1 MKTKKMVYWT
11 GAVAAV
17 VILLIIVIAMLDR
30 GGNYVSRALAGK
42 AMVLGMTDRESCE
55 AWGKEHEPVIPA
67 GAKSQWYAKYL
78 DYLAGNGYME
88 LPGEDAAEGGDREGD
103 GSGAEERAVKE
114 LEDFAAGALTY
125 GEAAFAAE
133 RLEPGLSKALGV
145 SKKKYGEPMPKDE
158 WWLFYETFLEK
169 ADPEGKVQKKNVI
182 LYGTPANVEGAG
194 SWAAYTSEGELQF
207 EGLSLDAYIDHEI
220 SVYIRG
226 TDIIRMDRDVSDEI
240 VYKNAWLEPDQETDQ
255 MDVYIGDIVRSF
267 PLEDAVKEETG
278 GVLADVSLDGGK
290 IKKLSLKK
298 DTIEGKVLAVRDNA
312 IEIEGYGNVALA
324 DDFKVYKTYGMVQ
337 EARKKDI
344 LVGYDIQKFVVEDK
358 RICAALLVKSFDARN
373 IRVLLMDTGFQSIFH
388 DTVTLKCSVPMKVTL
403 GDYQF
408 TVEAGKKFTVFDGD
422 ERLRRADRRFIIEP
436 EDPTESID
444 VTTIERGQG
453 TPSYQGSL
461 EISQEKE
468 GLLLLNDLD
477 VEDYL
482 TKVVPSEMP
491 ASYEMEALK
500 AQAVC
505 ARTYAYRQIKA
516 NAYSKYGAHVDDSTS
531 YQVYNNTAS
540 SERTDTAVKETYGQ
554 MVFYNDSPAETYYFS
569 TSCGHTTDGTI
580 WGAAQSAVPYLKGVS
595 LTDGRTVRKELT
607 DSEAFEE
614 FIRDK
619 SVRTY
624 DSSFPMY
631 RWETK
636 LTNKA
641 LQETITDI
649 GEIQAL
655 FITERG
661 TGGIAKKLKIYGSG
675 GEKTISGESQ
685 IRSTLGSSDLVYKK
699 NDGKTLTG
707 WSSLPSAYIAIDE
720 TARDEESGLRTFTI
734 WGGGYGH
741 GVGMSQNGA
750 QQMAREGKDY
760 KDILT
765 FFYDGVE
772 VRELSGQ

>member
-1 MKTKKMVYWT
+1 MSSKKMVYWT
-11 GAVAAV
+11 GAVAAAV
-17 VILLIIVIAMLDR
+17 LLLIILIVTLDHN
-30 GGNYVSRALAGK
+30 GNYVSRALAGK
-42 AMVLGMTDRESCE
+42 ALALGMTDRETCE
-55 AWGKEHEPVIPA
+55 AWKDENESNFPSSLKG
-67 GAKSQWYAKYL
+67 QWYVKYL
-78 DYLAGNGYME
+78 DYLIGNGYME
-88 LPGEDAAEGGDREGD
+88 LPGDEDG
-103 GSGAEERAVKE
+103 EERQADM
-114 LEDFAAGALTY
+114 EDFAAGAITY
-125 GEAAFAAE
+125 GEVAYAAE
-133 RLEPGLSKALGV
+133 QVESGLSRALGV
-145 SKKKYGEPMPKDE
+145 SRKKYSDPIPKEE
-158 WWLFYETFLEK
+158 WWLFYETFLK
-169 ADPEGKVQKKNVI
+169 QADPEGTVQTKTI
-182 LYGTPANVEGAG
+182 ALYGTPANVEGAE
-194 SWAAYTSEGELQF
+194 SWTAYTSEGELQF

-220 SVYIRG
+220 EVCIRG
-226 TDIIRMDRDVSDEI
+226 TDIIRMERDVSDEV
-240 VYKNAWLEPDQETDQ
+240 VYKNAWLIPDGEKNR
-255 MDVYIGDIVRSF
+255 MEVYIGGTVREF
-267 PLEDAVKEETG
+267 PLEDAVEEEAG
-278 GVLADVSLDGGK
+278 GVLADVSLKDGK
-290 IKKLSLKK
+290 IRKLSLKK

-312 IEIEGYGNVALA
+312 IEIEGYGNVAIT
-324 DDFKVYKTYGMVQ
+324 DDFKVYKTYGTVK

-388 DTVTLKCSVPMKVTL
+388 DTVTLKCSVPMKVVL
-403 GDYQF
+403 GDYEF
-408 TVEAGKKFTVFDGD
+408 TVEAGEKFTVFDGD
-422 ERLRRADRRFIIEP
+422 ERLRRSDRRFIIEP
-436 EDPTESID
+436 EDPTKSID

-453 TPSYQGSL
+453 TPSYQGTL

-482 TKVVPSEMP
+482 TRVVPSEMP

-516 NAYSKYGAHVDDSTS
+516 NAYSQYGAHVDDSTN

-540 SERTDTAVKETYGQ
+540 SERTDTAVMETYGQ
-554 MVFYNDSPAETYYFS
+554 MVFYGDNPAETYYFS

-580 WGAAQSAVPYLKGVS
+580 WGADQSAVPYLKGVS
-595 LTDGRTVRKELT
+595 LTDGRTVMKELR
-607 DSEAFEE
+607 DNESFEK

-619 SVRTY
+619 DEKTY
-624 DSSFPMY
+624 DSTFPMY

-636 LTNKA
+636 ITNRSLEEK
-641 LQETITDI
+641 ITGI

-655 FITERG
+655 AVTERG
-661 TGGIAKKLKIYGSG
+661 TGGIAKKLKVYGSE
-675 GEKTISGESQ
+675 GETVISGESQ
-685 IRSTLGSSDLVYKK
+685 IRSTLGSTELVYKK

-707 WSSLPSAYIAIDE
+707 WSNLPSAYIAIDE

-750 QQMAREGKDY
+750 QQMAREGMDY
-760 KDILT
+760 EDILT

-772 VRELSGQ
+772 IRELS

>member
-1 MKTKKMVYWT
+1 MSSKKMVYWT
-11 GAVAAV
+11 GAVAAAV
-17 VILLIIVIAMLDR
+17 LLLIILIVTLDHN
-30 GGNYVSRALAGK
+30 GNYVSRALAGK
-42 AMVLGMTDRESCE
+42 ALALGMTDRETCE
-55 AWGKEHEPVIPA
+55 AWEDENESNFPSSLKG
-67 GAKSQWYAKYL
+67 QWYVKYL
-78 DYLAGNGYME
+78 DYLIGNGYME
-88 LPGEDAAEGGDREGD
+88 LPGDEDG
-103 GSGAEERAVKE
+103 EERQANM
-114 LEDFAAGALTY
+114 EDFAAGAITY
-125 GEAAFAAE
+125 GEVAYAAE
-133 RLEPGLSKALGV
+133 QVESGLSRALGV
-145 SKKKYGEPMPKDE
+145 SRKKYSAPIPKEE
-158 WWLFYETFLEK
+158 WWLFYETFLK
-169 ADPEGKVQKKNVI
+169 QADPEGTVQTKTI
-182 LYGTPANVEGAG
+182 ALYGTPANVEGAE
-194 SWAAYTSEGELQF
+194 SWTAYTSEGELQF

-220 SVYIRG
+220 EVCIRG
-226 TDIIRMDRDVSDEI
+226 TDIIRMERDVSDEV
-240 VYKNAWLEPDQETDQ
+240 VYKNAWLIPDGEKNR
-255 MDVYIGDIVRSF
+255 MEVYIGGTVREF
-267 PLEDAVKEETG
+267 PLEDAVEEEAG
-278 GVLADVSLDGGK
+278 GVLADVSLKDGK
-290 IKKLSLKK
+290 IRKLSLKK

-312 IEIEGYGNVALA
+312 IEIEGYGNVAIT
-324 DDFKVYKTYGMVQ
+324 DDFKVYKTYGTVK

-388 DTVTLKCSVPMKVTL
+388 DTVTLKCSVPMKVVL
-403 GDYQF
+403 GDYEF
-408 TVEAGKKFTVFDGD
+408 TVEAGEKFTVFDGD
-422 ERLRRADRRFIIEP
+422 ERLRRSDRRFIIEP
-436 EDPTESID
+436 EDPTKSID

-453 TPSYQGSL
+453 TPSYQGTL

-482 TKVVPSEMP
+482 TRVVPSEMP

-516 NAYSKYGAHVDDSTS
+516 NAYSQYGAHVDDSTN

-540 SERTDTAVKETYGQ
+540 SERTDTAVMETYGQ
-554 MVFYNDSPAETYYFS
+554 MVFYGDNPAETYYFS

-580 WGAAQSAVPYLKGVS
+580 WGADQSAVPYLKGVS
-595 LTDGRTVRKELT
+595 LTDGRTVMKELR
-607 DSEAFEE
+607 DNESFEK

-619 SVRTY
+619 DAETY
-624 DSSFPMY
+624 DSTFPMY

-636 LTNKA
+636 ITNRSLEEK
-641 LQETITDI
+641 ITGI

-655 FITERG
+655 AVTERG
-661 TGGIAKKLKIYGSG
+661 TGGIAKKLKVYGSE
-675 GEKTISGESQ
+675 GETVISGENQ
-685 IRSTLGSSDLVYKK
+685 IRSTLGSTELVYKK

-707 WSSLPSAYIAIDE
+707 WSNLPSAYIAIDE

-750 QQMAREGKDY
+750 QQMAREGMDY
-760 KDILT
+760 EDILT

-772 VRELSGQ
+772 IRELS

>member
-1 MKTKKMVYWT
+1 MSSKKMVYWT
-11 GAVAAV
+11 GAVAAAV
-17 VILLIIVIAMLDR
+17 LLLIILIVTLDHN
-30 GGNYVSRALAGK
+30 GNYVSRALAGK
-42 AMVLGMTDRESCE
+42 ALALGMTDRETCE
-55 AWGKEHEPVIPA
+55 AWEDENESSFPSSLKG
-67 GAKSQWYAKYL
+67 QWYVKYL
-78 DYLAGNGYME
+78 DYLIGNGYME
-88 LPGEDAAEGGDREGD
+88 LPGDEDG
-103 GSGAEERAVKE
+103 EERQADM
-114 LEDFAAGALTY
+114 EDFAAGAITY
-125 GEAAFAAE
+125 GEVAYAAE
-133 RLEPGLSKALGV
+133 QVESGLSRALGV
-145 SKKKYGEPMPKDE
+145 SRKKYSDPIPKEE
-158 WWLFYETFLEK
+158 WWLFYETFLK
-169 ADPEGKVQKKNVI
+169 QADPEGTVQTKTI
-182 LYGTPANVEGAG
+182 ALYGTPANVEGAE
-194 SWAAYTSEGELQF
+194 SWTAYTSEGELQF

-220 SVYIRG
+220 EVCIRG
-226 TDIIRMDRDVSDEI
+226 TDIIRMERDVSDEV
-240 VYKNAWLEPDQETDQ
+240 VYKNAWLIPDGEKNR
-255 MDVYIGDIVRSF
+255 MEVYIGGTVREF
-267 PLEDAVKEETG
+267 PLEDAVEEEAG
-278 GVLADVSLDGGK
+278 GVLADVSLKDGK
-290 IKKLSLKK
+290 IRKLSLKK

-312 IEIEGYGNVALA
+312 IEIEGYGNVAIT
-324 DDFKVYKTYGMVQ
+324 DDFKVYKTYGTVK

-388 DTVTLKCSVPMKVTL
+388 DTVTLKCSVPMKVVL
-403 GDYQF
+403 GDYEF
-408 TVEAGKKFTVFDGD
+408 TVEAGEKFTVFDGD
-422 ERLRRADRRFIIEP
+422 ERLRRSDRRFIIEP
-436 EDPTESID
+436 EDPTKSID

-453 TPSYQGSL
+453 TPSYQGTL

-482 TKVVPSEMP
+482 TRVVPSEMP

-516 NAYSKYGAHVDDSTS
+516 NAYSQYGAHVDDSTN

-540 SERTDTAVKETYGQ
+540 SERTDTAVMETYGQ
-554 MVFYNDSPAETYYFS
+554 MVFYGDNPAETYYFS

-580 WGAAQSAVPYLKGVS
+580 WGADQSAVPYLKGVS
-595 LTDGRTVRKELT
+595 LTDGRTVMKELR
-607 DSEAFEE
+607 DNESFEK

-619 SVRTY
+619 DEKTY
-624 DSSFPMY
+624 DSTFPMY

-636 LTNKA
+636 ITNRSLEEK
-641 LQETITDI
+641 ITGI

-655 FITERG
+655 AVTERG
-661 TGGIAKKLKIYGSG
+661 TGGIAKKLKVYGSE
-675 GEKTISGESQ
+675 GETVISGESQ
-685 IRSTLGSSDLVYKK
+685 IRSTLGSTELVYKK

-707 WSSLPSAYIAIDE
+707 WSNLPSAYIAIDE

-750 QQMAREGKDY
+750 QQMAREGMDY
-760 KDILT
+760 EDILT

-772 VRELSGQ
+772 IRELS

>member
-1 MKTKKMVYWT
+1 MSSKKMVYWT
-11 GAVAAV
+11 GAVAAAV
-17 VILLIIVIAMLDR
+17 LLLIILIVTLDHN
-30 GGNYVSRALAGK
+30 GNYVSRALAGK
-42 AMVLGMTDRESCE
+42 ALALGMTDRETCE
-55 AWGKEHEPVIPA
+55 AWEDENESNFPSSLKG
-67 GAKSQWYAKYL
+67 QWYVKYL
-78 DYLAGNGYME
+78 DYLIGNGYME
-88 LPGEDAAEGGDREGD
+88 LSGDEDG
-103 GSGAEERAVKE
+103 EERQADM
-114 LEDFAAGALTY
+114 EDFAAGAITY
-125 GEAAFAAE
+125 GEVAYAAE
-133 RLEPGLSKALGV
+133 QVESGLSRALGV
-145 SKKKYGEPMPKDE
+145 SRKKYSDPIPKEE
-158 WWLFYETFLEK
+158 WWLFYETFLK
-169 ADPEGKVQKKNVI
+169 QADPEGTVQTKTI
-182 LYGTPANVEGAG
+182 ALYGTPANVEGAE
-194 SWAAYTSEGELQF
+194 SWTAYTSEGELQF

-220 SVYIRG
+220 EVCIRG
-226 TDIIRMDRDVSDEI
+226 TDIIRMERDVSDEV
-240 VYKNAWLEPDQETDQ
+240 VYKNAWLIPDGEKNR
-255 MDVYIGDIVRSF
+255 MEVYIGGTVREF
-267 PLEDAVKEETG
+267 PLEDAVEEEAG
-278 GVLADVSLDGGK
+278 GVLADVSLKDGK
-290 IKKLSLKK
+290 IRKLSLKK

-312 IEIEGYGNVALA
+312 IEIEGYGNVAIT
-324 DDFKVYKTYGMVQ
+324 DDFKVYKTYGTVK

-388 DTVTLKCSVPMKVTL
+388 DTVTLKCSVPMKVVL
-403 GDYQF
+403 GDYEF
-408 TVEAGKKFTVFDGD
+408 TVEAGEKFTVFDGD
-422 ERLRRADRRFIIEP
+422 ERLRRSDRRFIIEP
-436 EDPTESID
+436 EDPTKSID

-453 TPSYQGSL
+453 TPSYQGTL

-482 TKVVPSEMP
+482 TRVVPSEMP

-516 NAYSKYGAHVDDSTS
+516 NAYSQYGAHVDDSTN

-540 SERTDTAVKETYGQ
+540 SERTDTAVMETYGQ
-554 MVFYNDSPAETYYFS
+554 MVFYGDNPAETYYFS

-580 WGAAQSAVPYLKGVS
+580 WGADQSAVPYLKGVS
-595 LTDGRTVRKELT
+595 LTDGRTVMKELR
-607 DSEAFEE
+607 DNESFEK

-619 SVRTY
+619 DAETY
-624 DSSFPMY
+624 DSTFPMY

-636 LTNKA
+636 ITNRSLEEK
-641 LQETITDI
+641 ITGI

-655 FITERG
+655 AVTERG
-661 TGGIAKKLKIYGSG
+661 TGGIAKKLKVYGSE
-675 GEKTISGESQ
+675 GETVISGENQ
-685 IRSTLGSSDLVYKK
+685 IRSTLGSTELVYKK

-707 WSSLPSAYIAIDE
+707 WSNLPSAYIAIDE

-750 QQMAREGKDY
+750 QQMAREGMDY
-760 KDILT
+760 EDILT

-772 VRELSGQ
+772 IRELS

>member
-1 MKTKKMVYWT
+1 MSSKKMVYWT
-11 GAVAAV
+11 GAVAAAV
-17 VILLIIVIAMLDR
+17 LLLIILIVTLDHN
-30 GGNYVSRALAGK
+30 GNYVSRALAGK
-42 AMVLGMTDRESCE
+42 ALALGMTDRETCE
-55 AWGKEHEPVIPA
+55 AWEDENESNFPSSLKG
-67 GAKSQWYAKYL
+67 QWYVKYL
-78 DYLAGNGYME
+78 DYLIGNGYME
-88 LPGEDAAEGGDREGD
+88 LPGDEDE
-103 GSGAEERAVKE
+103 EERQADM
-114 LEDFAAGALTY
+114 EDFAAGAITY
-125 GEAAFAAE
+125 GEVAYAAE
-133 RLEPGLSKALGV
+133 QVESGLSRALGV
-145 SKKKYGEPMPKDE
+145 SRKKYSDPIPKEE
-158 WWLFYETFLEK
+158 WWLFYETFLK
-169 ADPEGKVQKKNVI
+169 QADPEGTVQTKTI
-182 LYGTPANVEGAG
+182 ALYGTPANVEGAE
-194 SWAAYTSEGELQF
+194 SWTAYTSEGELQF

-220 SVYIRG
+220 EVCIRG
-226 TDIIRMDRDVSDEI
+226 TDIIRMERDVSDEV
-240 VYKNAWLEPDQETDQ
+240 VYKNAWLIPDGEKNR
-255 MDVYIGDIVRSF
+255 MEVYIGGTVREF
-267 PLEDAVKEETG
+267 PLEDAVEEEAG
-278 GVLADVSLDGGK
+278 GVLADVSLKDGK
-290 IKKLSLKK
+290 IRKLSLKK

-312 IEIEGYGNVALA
+312 IEIEGYGNVAIT
-324 DDFKVYKTYGMVQ
+324 DDFKVYKTYGTVK

-388 DTVTLKCSVPMKVTL
+388 DTVTLKCSVPMKVVL
-403 GDYQF
+403 GDYEF
-408 TVEAGKKFTVFDGD
+408 TVEAGEKFTVFDGD
-422 ERLRRADRRFIIEP
+422 ERLRRSDRRFIIEP
-436 EDPTESID
+436 EDPTKSID

-453 TPSYQGSL
+453 TPSYQGTL

-482 TKVVPSEMP
+482 TRVVPSEMP

-516 NAYSKYGAHVDDSTS
+516 NAYSQYGAHVDDSTN

-540 SERTDTAVKETYGQ
+540 SERTDTAVMETYGQ
-554 MVFYNDSPAETYYFS
+554 MVFYGDNPAETYYFS

-580 WGAAQSAVPYLKGVS
+580 WGADQSAVPYLKGVS
-595 LTDGRTVRKELT
+595 LTDGRTVMKELR
-607 DSEAFEE
+607 DNESFEK

-619 SVRTY
+619 DEKTY
-624 DSSFPMY
+624 DSTFPMY

-636 LTNKA
+636 ITNRSLEEK
-641 LQETITDI
+641 ITGI

-655 FITERG
+655 AVTERG
-661 TGGIAKKLKIYGSG
+661 TGGIAKKLKVYGSE
-675 GEKTISGESQ
+675 GETVISGESQ
-685 IRSTLGSSDLVYKK
+685 IRSTLGSTELVYKK

-707 WSSLPSAYIAIDE
+707 WSNLPSAYIAIDE

-750 QQMAREGKDY
+750 QQMAREGMDY
-760 KDILT
+760 EDILT

-772 VRELSGQ
+772 IRELS

>member
-1 MKTKKMVYWT
+1 MSSKKMVYWT
-11 GAVAAV
+11 GAVAAAV
-17 VILLIIVIAMLDR
+17 LLLIILIVTLDHN
-30 GGNYVSRALAGK
+30 GNYVSRALAGK
-42 AMVLGMTDRESCE
+42 ALALGMTDRETCE
-55 AWGKEHEPVIPA
+55 AWEDENESNFPSSLKG
-67 GAKSQWYAKYL
+67 QWYVKYL
-78 DYLAGNGYME
+78 DYLIGNGYME
-88 LPGEDAAEGGDREGD
+88 LPGDEDG
-103 GSGAEERAVKE
+103 EERQADM
-114 LEDFAAGALTY
+114 EDFAAGAITY
-125 GEAAFAAE
+125 GEVAYAAE
-133 RLEPGLSKALGV
+133 QVESGLSRALGV
-145 SKKKYGEPMPKDE
+145 SRKKYSDPIPKEE
-158 WWLFYETFLEK
+158 WWLFYETFLK
-169 ADPEGKVQKKNVI
+169 QADPEGTVQTKTI
-182 LYGTPANVEGAG
+182 ALYGTPANVEGAE
-194 SWAAYTSEGELQF
+194 SWTAYTSEGELQF

-220 SVYIRG
+220 EVCIRG
-226 TDIIRMDRDVSDEI
+226 TDIIRMERDVSDEV
-240 VYKNAWLEPDQETDQ
+240 VYKNAWLIPDGEKNR
-255 MDVYIGDIVRSF
+255 MEVYIGGTVREF
-267 PLEDAVKEETG
+267 PLEDAVEEEAG
-278 GVLADVSLDGGK
+278 GVLADVSLKDGK
-290 IKKLSLKK
+290 IRKLSLKK

-312 IEIEGYGNVALA
+312 IEIEGYGNVAIT
-324 DDFKVYKTYGMVQ
+324 DDFKVYKTYGTVK

-388 DTVTLKCSVPMKVTL
+388 DTVTLKCSVPMKVVL
-403 GDYQF
+403 GDYEF
-408 TVEAGKKFTVFDGD
+408 TVEAGEKFTVFDGD
-422 ERLRRADRRFIIEP
+422 ERLRRSDRRFIIEP
-436 EDPTESID
+436 EDPTKSID

-453 TPSYQGSL
+453 TPSYQGTL

-482 TKVVPSEMP
+482 TRVVPSEMP

-516 NAYSKYGAHVDDSTS
+516 NAYSQYGAHVDDSTN

-540 SERTDTAVKETYGQ
+540 SERTDTAVMETYGQ
-554 MVFYNDSPAETYYFS
+554 MVFYGDNPAETYYFS

-580 WGAAQSAVPYLKGVS
+580 WGADQSAVPYLKGVS
-595 LTDGRTVRKELT
+595 LTDGRTVMKELR
-607 DSEAFEE
+607 DNESFEK

-619 SVRTY
+619 DAETY
-624 DSSFPMY
+624 DSTFPMY

-636 LTNKA
+636 ITNRSLEEK
-641 LQETITDI
+641 ITGI

-655 FITERG
+655 AVTERG
-661 TGGIAKKLKIYGSG
+661 TGGIAKKLKVYGSE
-675 GEKTISGESQ
+675 GETVISGESQ
-685 IRSTLGSSDLVYKK
+685 IRSTLGSTELVYKK

-707 WSSLPSAYIAIDE
+707 WSNLPSAYIAIDE

-750 QQMAREGKDY
+750 QQMAREGMDY
-760 KDILT
+760 EDILT

-772 VRELSGQ
+772 IRELS

>member
-1 MKTKKMVYWT
+1 MSSKKMVYWT
-11 GAVAAV
+11 GAVAAAV
-17 VILLIIVIAMLDR
+17 LLLIILIVTLDHN
-30 GGNYVSRALAGK
+30 GNYVSRALAGK
-42 AMVLGMTDRESCE
+42 ALALGMTGRETCE
-55 AWGKEHEPVIPA
+55 AWEDENESNFPSSLKG
-67 GAKSQWYAKYL
+67 QWYVKYL
-78 DYLAGNGYME
+78 DYLIGNGYME
-88 LPGEDAAEGGDREGD
+88 LPGDEDG
-103 GSGAEERAVKE
+103 EERQADM
-114 LEDFAAGALTY
+114 EDFAAGAITY
-125 GEAAFAAE
+125 GEVAYAAE
-133 RLEPGLSKALGV
+133 QVESGLSRALGV
-145 SKKKYGEPMPKDE
+145 SRKKYSDPISKEE
-158 WWLFYETFLEK
+158 WWLFYETFLK
-169 ADPEGKVQKKNVI
+169 QADPEGTVQTKTI
-182 LYGTPANVEGAG
+182 ALYGTPANVEGAE
-194 SWAAYTSEGELQF
+194 SWTAYTSEGELQF

-220 SVYIRG
+220 EVCIRG
-226 TDIIRMDRDVSDEI
+226 TDIIRMERDVSDEV
-240 VYKNAWLEPDQETDQ
+240 VYKNAWLIPDGEKNR
-255 MDVYIGDIVRSF
+255 MEVYIGGTVREF
-267 PLEDAVKEETG
+267 PLEDAVEEEAG
-278 GVLADVSLDGGK
+278 GVLADVSLKDGK
-290 IKKLSLKK
+290 IRKLSLKK

-312 IEIEGYGNVALA
+312 IEIEGYGNVAIT
-324 DDFKVYKTYGMVQ
+324 DDFKVYKTYGTVK

-388 DTVTLKCSVPMKVTL
+388 DTVTLKCSVPMKVVL
-403 GDYQF
+403 GDYEF
-408 TVEAGKKFTVFDGD
+408 TVEAGEKFTVFDGD
-422 ERLRRADRRFIIEP
+422 ERLRRSDRRFIIEP
-436 EDPTESID
+436 EDPTKSID

-453 TPSYQGSL
+453 TPSYQGTL

-482 TKVVPSEMP
+482 TRVVPSEMP

-516 NAYSKYGAHVDDSTS
+516 NAYSQYGAHVDDSTN

-540 SERTDTAVKETYGQ
+540 SERTDTAVMETYGQ
-554 MVFYNDSPAETYYFS
+554 MVFYGDNPAETYYFS

-580 WGAAQSAVPYLKGVS
+580 WGADQSAVPYLKGVS
-595 LTDGRTVRKELT
+595 LTDGRTVMKELR
-607 DSEAFEE
+607 DNESFEK

-619 SVRTY
+619 DEKTY
-624 DSSFPMY
+624 DSTFPMY

-636 LTNKA
+636 ITNRSLEEK
-641 LQETITDI
+641 ITGI

-655 FITERG
+655 AVTERG
-661 TGGIAKKLKIYGSG
+661 TGGIAKKLKVYGSE
-675 GEKTISGESQ
+675 GETVISGESQ
-685 IRSTLGSSDLVYKK
+685 IRSTLGSTELVYKK

-707 WSSLPSAYIAIDE
+707 WSNLPSAYIAIDE

-750 QQMAREGKDY
+750 QQMAREGMDY
-760 KDILT
+760 EDILT

-772 VRELSGQ
+772 IRELS

>member
-1 MKTKKMVYWT
+1 MSSKKMVYWT
-11 GAVAAV
+11 GAVAAAV
-17 VILLIIVIAMLDR
+17 LLLIILIVTLDHN
-30 GGNYVSRALAGK
+30 GNYVSRALAGK
-42 AMVLGMTDRESCE
+42 ALALGMTDRETCE
-55 AWGKEHEPVIPA
+55 AWEDENESNFPSSLKG
-67 GAKSQWYAKYL
+67 QWYVKYL
-78 DYLAGNGYME
+78 DYLIGNGYME
-88 LPGEDAAEGGDREGD
+88 LPGDEDG
-103 GSGAEERAVKE
+103 EERQADM
-114 LEDFAAGALTY
+114 EDFAAGAITY
-125 GEAAFAAE
+125 GEVAYAAE
-133 RLEPGLSKALGV
+133 QVESGLSRALGV
-145 SKKKYGEPMPKDE
+145 SRKKYSDPIPKEE
-158 WWLFYETFLEK
+158 WWLFYETFLK
-169 ADPEGKVQKKNVI
+169 QADPEGTVQTKTI
-182 LYGTPANVEGAG
+182 ALYGTPANVEGAE
-194 SWAAYTSEGELQF
+194 SWTAYTSEGELQF

-220 SVYIRG
+220 EVCIRG
-226 TDIIRMDRDVSDEI
+226 TDIIRMERDVSDEV
-240 VYKNAWLEPDQETDQ
+240 VYKNAWLIPDGEKNR
-255 MDVYIGDIVRSF
+255 MEVSIGGTVREF
-267 PLEDAVKEETG
+267 PLEDAVEEEAG
-278 GVLADVSLDGGK
+278 GVLADVSLKDGK
-290 IKKLSLKK
+290 IRKLSLKK

-312 IEIEGYGNVALA
+312 IEIEGYGNVAIT
-324 DDFKVYKTYGMVQ
+324 DDFKVYKTYGTVK

-388 DTVTLKCSVPMKVTL
+388 DTVTLKCSVPMKVVL
-403 GDYQF
+403 GDYEF
-408 TVEAGKKFTVFDGD
+408 TVEAGEKFTVFDGD
-422 ERLRRADRRFIIEP
+422 ERLRRSDRRFIIEP
-436 EDPTESID
+436 EDPTKSID

-453 TPSYQGSL
+453 TPSYQGTL

-482 TKVVPSEMP
+482 TRVVPSEMP

-516 NAYSKYGAHVDDSTS
+516 NAYSQYGAHVDDSTN

-540 SERTDTAVKETYGQ
+540 SERTDTAVMETYGQ
-554 MVFYNDSPAETYYFS
+554 MVFYGDNPAETYYFS

-580 WGAAQSAVPYLKGVS
+580 WGADQSAVPYLKGVS
-595 LTDGRTVRKELT
+595 LTDGRTVMKELR
-607 DSEAFEE
+607 DNASFEK

-619 SVRTY
+619 DEKTY
-624 DSSFPMY
+624 DSTFPMY

-636 LTNKA
+636 ITNRSLEEK
-641 LQETITDI
+641 ITGI

-655 FITERG
+655 AVTERG
-661 TGGIAKKLKIYGSG
+661 TGGIAKKLKVYGSE
-675 GEKTISGESQ
+675 GETVISGESQ
-685 IRSTLGSSDLVYKK
+685 IRSTLGSTELVYKK

-707 WSSLPSAYIAIDE
+707 WSNLPSAYIAIDE

-750 QQMAREGKDY
+750 QQMAREGMDY
-760 KDILT
+760 EDILT

-772 VRELSGQ
+772 IRELS

>member
-1 MKTKKMVYWT
+1 MSSKKMVYWT
-11 GAVAAV
+11 GAVAAAV
-17 VILLIIVIAMLDR
+17 LLLIILIVTLDHN
-30 GGNYVSRALAGK
+30 GNYVSRALAGK
-42 AMVLGMTDRESCE
+42 ALALGMTDRETCE
-55 AWGKEHEPVIPA
+55 AWEDENESNFPSSLKG
-67 GAKSQWYAKYL
+67 QWYVKYL
-78 DYLAGNGYME
+78 DYLIGNGYME
-88 LPGEDAAEGGDREGD
+88 LPGDEDG
-103 GSGAEERAVKE
+103 EERQADM
-114 LEDFAAGALTY
+114 EDFAAGAITY
-125 GEAAFAAE
+125 GEVAYAAE
-133 RLEPGLSKALGV
+133 QVESGLSRALGV
-145 SKKKYGEPMPKDE
+145 SRKKYSDPIPKEE
-158 WWLFYETFLEK
+158 WWLFYETFLK
-169 ADPEGKVQKKNVI
+169 QADPEGTVQTKTI
-182 LYGTPANVEGAG
+182 ALYGTPANVEGAE
-194 SWAAYTSEGELQF
+194 SWTAYTSEGELQF

-220 SVYIRG
+220 EVCIRG
-226 TDIIRMDRDVSDEI
+226 TDIIRMERDVSDEV
-240 VYKNAWLEPDQETDQ
+240 VYKNAWLIPDGEKNR
-255 MDVYIGDIVRSF
+255 MEVYIGGTVREF
-267 PLEDAVKEETG
+267 PLEDAVEEEAG
-278 GVLADVSLDGGK
+278 GVLADVSLKDGK
-290 IKKLSLKK
+290 IRKLSLKK

-312 IEIEGYGNVALA
+312 IEIEGYGNVAIT
-324 DDFKVYKTYGMVQ
+324 DDFKVYKTYGTVK

-388 DTVTLKCSVPMKVTL
+388 DTVTLKCSVPMKVVL
-403 GDYQF
+403 GDYEF
-408 TVEAGKKFTVFDGD
+408 TVEAGEKFTVFDGD
-422 ERLRRADRRFIIEP
+422 ERLRRSDRRFIIEP
-436 EDPTESID
+436 EDPTKSID

-453 TPSYQGSL
+453 TPSYQGTL

-482 TKVVPSEMP
+482 TRVVPSEMP

-516 NAYSKYGAHVDDSTS
+516 NAYSQYGAHVDDSTN

-540 SERTDTAVKETYGQ
+540 SERTDTAVMETYGQ
-554 MVFYNDSPAETYYFS
+554 MVFYGDNPAETYYFS

-580 WGAAQSAVPYLKGVS
+580 WGADQSAVPYLKGVS
-595 LTDGRTVRKELT
+595 LTDGRTVMKELR
-607 DSEAFEE
+607 DNESFEK

-619 SVRTY
+619 DEKTY
-624 DSSFPMY
+624 DSTFPMY

-636 LTNKA
+636 ITNRSLEEK
-641 LQETITDI
+641 ITGI

-655 FITERG
+655 AVTERG
-661 TGGIAKKLKIYGSG
+661 TGGIAKKLKVYGSE
-675 GEKTISGESQ
+675 GETVISGESQ
-685 IRSTLGSSDLVYKK
+685 IRSTLGSTELVYRK

-707 WSSLPSAYIAIDE
+707 WSNLPSAYIAIDE

-750 QQMAREGKDY
+750 QQMAREGMDY
-760 KDILT
+760 EDILT

-772 VRELSGQ
+772 IRELS

>member
-1 MKTKKMVYWT
+1 MSSKKMVYWT
-11 GAVAAV
+11 GAVAAAV
-17 VILLIIVIAMLDR
+17 LLLIILIVTLDHN
-30 GGNYVSRALAGK
+30 GNYVSRALAGK
-42 AMVLGMTDRESCE
+42 ALALGMTDRETCE
-55 AWGKEHEPVIPA
+55 AWEDENESNFPSSLKG
-67 GAKSQWYAKYL
+67 QWYVKYL
-78 DYLAGNGYME
+78 DYLIGNGYME
-88 LPGEDAAEGGDREGD
+88 LPGDEDG
-103 GSGAEERAVKE
+103 EERQADM
-114 LEDFAAGALTY
+114 EDFAAGAITY
-125 GEAAFAAE
+125 GEVAYAAE
-133 RLEPGLSKALGV
+133 QVESGLSRALGV
-145 SKKKYGEPMPKDE
+145 SRKKYSDPIPKEE
-158 WWLFYETFLEK
+158 WWLFYETFLKK
-169 ADPEGKVQKKNVI
+169 ADLEGTVQTKTI
-182 LYGTPANVEGAG
+182 ALYGTPANVEGAE
-194 SWAAYTSEGELQF
+194 SWTAYTSEGELQF

-220 SVYIRG
+220 EVCIRG
-226 TDIIRMDRDVSDEI
+226 TDIIRMERDVSDEV
-240 VYKNAWLEPDQETDQ
+240 VYKNAWLIPDGEKNR
-255 MDVYIGDIVRSF
+255 MEVYIGGTVREF
-267 PLEDAVKEETG
+267 PLEDAVEEEAG
-278 GVLADVSLDGGK
+278 GVLADVSLKDGK
-290 IKKLSLKK
+290 IRKLSLKK

-312 IEIEGYGNVALA
+312 IEIEGYGNVAIT
-324 DDFKVYKTYGMVQ
+324 DDFKVYKTYGTVK

-388 DTVTLKCSVPMKVTL
+388 DTVTLKCSVPMKVVL
-403 GDYQF
+403 GDYEF
-408 TVEAGKKFTVFDGD
+408 TVEAGEKYTVFDGD
-422 ERLRRADRRFIIEP
+422 ERLRRSDRRFIIEP
-436 EDPTESID
+436 EDPTKSID

-453 TPSYQGSL
+453 TPSYQGTL

-482 TKVVPSEMP
+482 TRVVPSEMP

-516 NAYSKYGAHVDDSTS
+516 NAYSQYGAHVDDSTN

-540 SERTDTAVKETYGQ
+540 SERTDTAVMETYGQ
-554 MVFYNDSPAETYYFS
+554 MVFYGDNPAETYYFS

-580 WGAAQSAVPYLKGVS
+580 WGADQSAVPYLKGVS
-595 LTDGRTVRKELT
+595 LTDGRTVMKELR
-607 DSEAFEE
+607 DNESFEK

-619 SVRTY
+619 DAETY
-624 DSSFPMY
+624 DSTFPMY

-636 LTNKA
+636 ITNRSLEEK
-641 LQETITDI
+641 ITGI

-655 FITERG
+655 AVTERG
-661 TGGIAKKLKIYGSG
+661 TGGIAKKLKVYGSE
-675 GEKTISGESQ
+675 GETVISGENQ
-685 IRSTLGSSDLVYKK
+685 IRSTLGSTELVYKK

-707 WSSLPSAYIAIDE
+707 WSNLPSAYIAIDE

-750 QQMAREGKDY
+750 QQMAREGMDY
-760 KDILT
+760 EDILT

-772 VRELSGQ
+772 IRELS

>member
-1 MKTKKMVYWT
+1 MSSKKMVYWT
-11 GAVAAV
+11 GAVAAAV
-17 VILLIIVIAMLDR
+17 LLLIILIVTLDHN
-30 GGNYVSRALAGK
+30 GNYVSRALAGK
-42 AMVLGMTDRESCE
+42 ALALGMTDRETCE
-55 AWGKEHEPVIPA
+55 AWEDENESNFPSSLKG
-67 GAKSQWYAKYL
+67 QWYVKYL
-78 DYLAGNGYME
+78 DYLIGNGYME
-88 LPGEDAAEGGDREGD
+88 LPGDEDG
-103 GSGAEERAVKE
+103 EERQADM
-114 LEDFAAGALTY
+114 EDFAAGAITY
-125 GEAAFAAE
+125 GEVAYAAE
-133 RLEPGLSKALGV
+133 QVESGLSRALGV
-145 SKKKYGEPMPKDE
+145 SRKKYSDPIPKEE
-158 WWLFYETFLEK
+158 WWLFYETFLK
-169 ADPEGKVQKKNVI
+169 QADPEGTVQTKTI
-182 LYGTPANVEGAG
+182 ALYGTPANVEGAE
-194 SWAAYTSEGELQF
+194 SWTAYTSEGELQF

-220 SVYIRG
+220 EVCIRG
-226 TDIIRMDRDVSDEI
+226 TDIIRMERDVSDEV
-240 VYKNAWLEPDQETDQ
+240 VYKNAWLIPDGEKNR
-255 MDVYIGDIVRSF
+255 MEVYIGGTVREF
-267 PLEDAVKEETG
+267 PLEDAVEEEAG
-278 GVLADVSLDGGK
+278 GVLADVSLKDGK
-290 IKKLSLKK
+290 IRKLSLKK

-312 IEIEGYGNVALA
+312 IEIEGYGNVAIT
-324 DDFKVYKTYGMVQ
+324 DDFKVYKTYGTVK

-388 DTVTLKCSVPMKVTL
+388 DTVTLKCSVPMKVVL
-403 GDYQF
+403 GDYEF
-408 TVEAGKKFTVFDGD
+408 TVEAGEKFTVFDGD
-422 ERLRRADRRFIIEP
+422 ERLRRSDRRFIIEP
-436 EDPTESID
+436 EDPTKSID

-453 TPSYQGSL
+453 TPSYQGTL

-482 TKVVPSEMP
+482 TRVVPSEMP

-516 NAYSKYGAHVDDSTS
+516 NAYSQYGAHVDDSTN

-540 SERTDTAVKETYGQ
+540 SERTDTAVMETYGQ
-554 MVFYNDSPAETYYFS
+554 MVFYGDNPAETYYFS

-580 WGAAQSAVPYLKGVS
+580 WGADQSTVPYLKGVS
-595 LTDGRTVRKELT
+595 LTDGRTVMKELR
-607 DSEAFEE
+607 DNESFEK

-619 SVRTY
+619 DAETY
-624 DSSFPMY
+624 DSTFPMY

-636 LTNKA
+636 ITNRSLEEK
-641 LQETITDI
+641 ITGI

-655 FITERG
+655 AVTERG
-661 TGGIAKKLKIYGSG
+661 TGGIAKKLKVYGSE
-675 GEKTISGESQ
+675 GETVISGESQ
-685 IRSTLGSSDLVYKK
+685 IRSTLGSTELVYKK

-707 WSSLPSAYIAIDE
+707 WSNLPSAYIAIDE

-750 QQMAREGKDY
+750 QQMAREGMDY
-760 KDILT
+760 EDILT

-772 VRELSGQ
+772 IRELS

>member
-1 MKTKKMVYWT
+1 MSSKKMVYWT
-11 GAVAAV
+11 GAVAAAV
-17 VILLIIVIAMLDR
+17 LLLIILIVTLDHN
-30 GGNYVSRALAGK
+30 GNYVSRALAGK
-42 AMVLGMTDRESCE
+42 ALALGMTDRETCE
-55 AWGKEHEPVIPA
+55 AWEDENESNFPSSLKG
-67 GAKSQWYAKYL
+67 QWYVKYL
-78 DYLAGNGYME
+78 DYLIGNGYME
-88 LPGEDAAEGGDREGD
+88 LPGDEDG
-103 GSGAEERAVKE
+103 EERQADM
-114 LEDFAAGALTY
+114 EDFAAGAITY
-125 GEAAFAAE
+125 GEVAYAAE
-133 RLEPGLSKALGV
+133 QVESGLSRALGV
-145 SKKKYGEPMPKDE
+145 SRKKYSDPIPK
-158 WWLFYETFLEK
+158 WLFYETFLK
-169 ADPEGKVQKKNVI
+169 QADPEGTVQTKTI
-182 LYGTPANVEGAG
+182 ALYGTPANVEGAE
-194 SWAAYTSEGELQF
+194 SWTAYTSEGELQF

-220 SVYIRG
+220 EVCIRG
-226 TDIIRMDRDVSDEI
+226 TDIIRMERDVSDEV
-240 VYKNAWLEPDQETDQ
+240 VYKNAWLIPDGEKNR
-255 MDVYIGDIVRSF
+255 MEVYIGGTVREF
-267 PLEDAVKEETG
+267 PLEDAVEEEAG
-278 GVLADVSLDGGK
+278 GVLADVSLKDGK
-290 IKKLSLKK
+290 IRKLSLKK

-312 IEIEGYGNVALA
+312 IEIEGYGNVAIT
-324 DDFKVYKTYGMVQ
+324 DDFKVYKTYGTVK

-388 DTVTLKCSVPMKVTL
+388 DTVTLKCSVPMKVVL
-403 GDYQF
+403 GDYEF
-408 TVEAGKKFTVFDGD
+408 TVEAGEKFTVFDGD
-422 ERLRRADRRFIIEP
+422 ERLRRSDRRFIIEP
-436 EDPTESID
+436 EDPTKSID

-453 TPSYQGSL
+453 TPSYQGTL

-482 TKVVPSEMP
+482 TRVVPSEMP

-516 NAYSKYGAHVDDSTS
+516 NAYSQYGAHVDDSTN

-540 SERTDTAVKETYGQ
+540 SERTDTAVMETYGQ
-554 MVFYNDSPAETYYFS
+554 MVFYGDNPAETYYFS

-580 WGAAQSAVPYLKGVS
+580 WGADQSAVPYLKGVS
-595 LTDGRTVRKELT
+595 LTDGRTVMKELR
-607 DSEAFEE
+607 DNESFEK

-619 SVRTY
+619 DEKTY
-624 DSSFPMY
+624 DSTFPMY

-636 LTNKA
+636 ITNRSLEEK
-641 LQETITDI
+641 ITGI

-655 FITERG
+655 AVTERG
-661 TGGIAKKLKIYGSG
+661 TGGIAKKLKVYGSE
-675 GEKTISGESQ
+675 GETVISGESQ
-685 IRSTLGSSDLVYKK
+685 IRSTLGSTELVYKK

-707 WSSLPSAYIAIDE
+707 WSNLPSAYIAIDE

-750 QQMAREGKDY
+750 QQMAREGMDY
-760 KDILT
+760 EDILT

-772 VRELSGQ
+772 IRELS

>member
-1 MKTKKMVYWT
+1 MSSKKMVYWT
-11 GAVAAV
+11 GAVAAAV
-17 VILLIIVIAMLDR
+17 LLLIILIVTLDHN
-30 GGNYVSRALAGK
+30 GNYVSRALAGK
-42 AMVLGMTDRESCE
+42 ALALGMTDRETCE
-55 AWGKEHEPVIPA
+55 AWEDENESNFPSSLKG
-67 GAKSQWYAKYL
+67 QWYVKYL
-78 DYLAGNGYME
+78 DYLIGNGYME
-88 LPGEDAAEGGDREGD
+88 LPGDEDG
-103 GSGAEERAVKE
+103 EERQADM
-114 LEDFAAGALTY
+114 EDFAAGAITY
-125 GEAAFAAE
+125 GEVAYAAE
-133 RLEPGLSKALGV
+133 QVESGLSRALGV
-145 SKKKYGEPMPKDE
+145 SRKKYSDPIPKEE
-158 WWLFYETFLEK
+158 WWLFYETFLK
-169 ADPEGKVQKKNVI
+169 QADPEGTVQTKTI
-182 LYGTPANVEGAG
+182 ALYGTPANVEGAE
-194 SWAAYTSEGELQF
+194 SWTAYTSEGELQF

-220 SVYIRG
+220 EVCIRG
-226 TDIIRMDRDVSDEI
+226 TDIIRMERDVSDE
-240 VYKNAWLEPDQETDQ
+240 VAYKNAWLIPDGEKNR
-255 MDVYIGDIVRSF
+255 MEVYIGGTVREF
-267 PLEDAVKEETG
+267 PLEDAVEEEAG
-278 GVLADVSLDGGK
+278 GVLADVSLKDGK
-290 IKKLSLKK
+290 IRKLSLKK

-312 IEIEGYGNVALA
+312 IEIEGYGNVAIT
-324 DDFKVYKTYGMVQ
+324 DDFKVYKTYGTVK

-388 DTVTLKCSVPMKVTL
+388 DTVTLKCSVPMKVVL
-403 GDYQF
+403 GDYEF
-408 TVEAGKKFTVFDGD
+408 TVEAGEKFTVFDGD
-422 ERLRRADRRFIIEP
+422 ERLRRSDRRFIIEP
-436 EDPTESID
+436 EDPTKSID

-453 TPSYQGSL
+453 TPSYQGTL

-482 TKVVPSEMP
+482 TRVVPSEMP

-516 NAYSKYGAHVDDSTS
+516 NAYSQYGAHVDDSTN

-540 SERTDTAVKETYGQ
+540 SERTDTAVMETYGQ
-554 MVFYNDSPAETYYFS
+554 MVFYGDNPAETYYFS

-580 WGAAQSAVPYLKGVS
+580 WGADQSAVPYLKGVS
-595 LTDGRTVRKELT
+595 LTDGRTVMKELR
-607 DSEAFEE
+607 DNESFEK

-619 SVRTY
+619 DEKTY
-624 DSSFPMY
+624 DSTFPMY

-636 LTNKA
+636 ITNRSLEEK
-641 LQETITDI
+641 ITGI

-655 FITERG
+655 AVTERG
-661 TGGIAKKLKIYGSG
+661 TGGIAKKLKVYGSE
-675 GEKTISGESQ
+675 GETVISGESQ
-685 IRSTLGSSDLVYKK
+685 IRSTLGSTELVYKK

-707 WSSLPSAYIAIDE
+707 WSNLPSAYIAIDE

-750 QQMAREGKDY
+750 QQMAREGMDY
-760 KDILT
+760 EDILT

-772 VRELSGQ
+772 IRELS

>member
-1 MKTKKMVYWT
+1 MSSKKMVYWT
-11 GAVAAV
+11 GAVAAAV
-17 VILLIIVIAMLDR
+17 LLLIILIVTLDHN
-30 GGNYVSRALAGK
+30 GNYVSRALAGK
-42 AMVLGMTDRESCE
+42 ALALGMTDRETCE
-55 AWGKEHEPVIPA
+55 AWEDENESNFPSSLKG
-67 GAKSQWYAKYL
+67 QWYVKYL
-78 DYLAGNGYME
+78 DYLIGNGYME
-88 LPGEDAAEGGDREGD
+88 LPGDEDG
-103 GSGAEERAVKE
+103 EERQADM
-114 LEDFAAGALTY
+114 EDFAAGAITY
-125 GEAAFAAE
+125 GEVAYAAE
-133 RLEPGLSKALGV
+133 QVESGLSRALGV
-145 SKKKYGEPMPKDE
+145 SRKKYSDPIPKEE
-158 WWLFYETFLEK
+158 WWLFYETFLK
-169 ADPEGKVQKKNVI
+169 QADPEGTVQTKTI
-182 LYGTPANVEGAG
+182 ALYGTPANVEGAE
-194 SWAAYTSEGELQF
+194 SWTAYTSEGELQF

-220 SVYIRG
+220 EVCIRG
-226 TDIIRMDRDVSDEI
+226 TDIIRMERDVSDEV
-240 VYKNAWLEPDQETDQ
+240 VYKNAWLIPDGEKNR
-255 MDVYIGDIVRSF
+255 MEVYIGGTVREF
-267 PLEDAVKEETG
+267 PLEDAVEEEAG
-278 GVLADVSLDGGK
+278 GVLADVSLKDGK
-290 IKKLSLKK
+290 IRKLSLKK

-312 IEIEGYGNVALA
+312 IEIEGYGNVAIT
-324 DDFKVYKTYGMVQ
+324 DDFKVYKTYGTVK

-388 DTVTLKCSVPMKVTL
+388 DTVTLKCSVPMKVVL
-403 GDYQF
+403 GDYEF
-408 TVEAGKKFTVFDGD
+408 TVEAGERFTVFDGD
-422 ERLRRADRRFIIEP
+422 ERLRRSDRRFIIEP
-436 EDPTESID
+436 EDPTKSID

-453 TPSYQGSL
+453 TPSYQGTL

-482 TKVVPSEMP
+482 TRVVPSEMP

-516 NAYSKYGAHVDDSTS
+516 NAYSQYGAHVDDSTN

-540 SERTDTAVKETYGQ
+540 SERTDTAVMETYGQ
-554 MVFYNDSPAETYYFS
+554 MVFYGDNPAETYYFS

-580 WGAAQSAVPYLKGVS
+580 WGADQSAVPYLKGVS
-595 LTDGRTVRKELT
+595 LTDGRTVMKELR
-607 DSEAFEE
+607 DNESFEK

-619 SVRTY
+619 DEKTY
-624 DSSFPMY
+624 DSTFPMY

-636 LTNKA
+636 ITNRSLEEK
-641 LQETITDI
+641 ITGI

-655 FITERG
+655 AVTERG
-661 TGGIAKKLKIYGSG
+661 TGGIAKKLKVYGSE
-675 GEKTISGESQ
+675 GETVISGENQ
-685 IRSTLGSSDLVYKK
+685 IRSTLGSTELVYKK

-707 WSSLPSAYIAIDE
+707 WSNLPSAYIAIDE

-750 QQMAREGKDY
+750 QQMAREGMDY
-760 KDILT
+760 EDILT

-772 VRELSGQ
+772 IRELS

>member
-1 MKTKKMVYWT
+1 MSSKKMVYWT
-11 GAVAAV
+11 GAVAAAV
-17 VILLIIVIAMLDR
+17 LLLIILIVTLDHN
-30 GGNYVSRALAGK
+30 GNYVSRALAGK
-42 AMVLGMTDRESCE
+42 ALALGMTDRETCE
-55 AWGKEHEPVIPA
+55 AWEDENESNFPSSLKG
-67 GAKSQWYAKYL
+67 QWYVKYL
-78 DYLAGNGYME
+78 DYLIGNGYME
-88 LPGEDAAEGGDREGD
+88 LPGDEDG
-103 GSGAEERAVKE
+103 EERQADM
-114 LEDFAAGALTY
+114 EDFAAGAITY
-125 GEAAFAAE
+125 GEVAYAAE
-133 RLEPGLSKALGV
+133 QVESGLSRALGV
-145 SKKKYGEPMPKDE
+145 SRKKYSDPIPKEE
-158 WWLFYETFLEK
+158 WWLFYETFLK
-169 ADPEGKVQKKNVI
+169 QADPEGTVQTKTI
-182 LYGTPANVEGAG
+182 ALYGTPANVEGAE
-194 SWAAYTSEGELQF
+194 SWTAYTSEGELQF

-220 SVYIRG
+220 EVCIRG
-226 TDIIRMDRDVSDEI
+226 MDIIRMERDVSDEV
-240 VYKNAWLEPDQETDQ
+240 VYKNAWLIPDGEKNR
-255 MDVYIGDIVRSF
+255 MEVYIGGTVREF
-267 PLEDAVKEETG
+267 PLEDAVEEEAG
-278 GVLADVSLDGGK
+278 GVLADVSLKDGK
-290 IKKLSLKK
+290 IRKLSLKK

-312 IEIEGYGNVALA
+312 IEIEGYGNVAIT
-324 DDFKVYKTYGMVQ
+324 DDFKVYKTYGTVK

-388 DTVTLKCSVPMKVTL
+388 DTVTLKCSVPMKVVL
-403 GDYQF
+403 GDYEF
-408 TVEAGKKFTVFDGD
+408 TVEAGEKFTVFDGD
-422 ERLRRADRRFIIEP
+422 ERLRRSDRRFIIEP
-436 EDPTESID
+436 EDPTKSID

-453 TPSYQGSL
+453 TPSYQGTL

-482 TKVVPSEMP
+482 TRVVPSEMP

-516 NAYSKYGAHVDDSTS
+516 NAYSQYGAHVDDSTN

-540 SERTDTAVKETYGQ
+540 SERTDTAVMETYGQ
-554 MVFYNDSPAETYYFS
+554 MVFYGDNPAETYYFS

-580 WGAAQSAVPYLKGVS
+580 WGADQSAVPYLKGVS
-595 LTDGRTVRKELT
+595 LTDGRTVMKELR
-607 DSEAFEE
+607 DNESFEK

-619 SVRTY
+619 DEKTY
-624 DSSFPMY
+624 DSTFPMY

-636 LTNKA
+636 ITNRSLEEK
-641 LQETITDI
+641 ITGI

-655 FITERG
+655 AVTERG
-661 TGGIAKKLKIYGSG
+661 TGGIAKKLKVYGSE
-675 GEKTISGESQ
+675 GETVISGESQ
-685 IRSTLGSSDLVYKK
+685 IRSTLGSTELVYKK

-707 WSSLPSAYIAIDE
+707 WSNLPSAYIAIDE

-750 QQMAREGKDY
+750 QQMAREGMDY
-760 KDILT
+760 EDILT

-772 VRELSGQ
+772 IRELS

>member
-1 MKTKKMVYWT
+1 MSSKKMVYWT
-11 GAVAAV
+11 GAVAAAV
-17 VILLIIVIAMLDR
+17 LLLIILIVTLDHN
-30 GGNYVSRALAGK
+30 GNYVSRALAGK
-42 AMVLGMTDRESCE
+42 ALALGMTGRETCE
-55 AWGKEHEPVIPA
+55 AWEDENESNFPSSLKG
-67 GAKSQWYAKYL
+67 QWYVKYL
-78 DYLAGNGYME
+78 DYLIGNGYME
-88 LPGEDAAEGGDREGD
+88 LPGDEDG
-103 GSGAEERAVKE
+103 EERQADM
-114 LEDFAAGALTY
+114 EDFAAGAITY
-125 GEAAFAAE
+125 GEVAYAAE
-133 RLEPGLSKALGV
+133 QVESGLSRALGV
-145 SKKKYGEPMPKDE
+145 SRKKYSDPIPKEE
-158 WWLFYETFLEK
+158 WWLFYETFLK
-169 ADPEGKVQKKNVI
+169 QADPEGTVQTKTI
-182 LYGTPANVEGAG
+182 ALYGTPANVEGAE
-194 SWAAYTSEGELQF
+194 SWTAYTSEGELQF

-220 SVYIRG
+220 EVCIRG
-226 TDIIRMDRDVSDEI
+226 TDIIRMERDVSDEV
-240 VYKNAWLEPDQETDQ
+240 VYKNAWLIPDGEKNR
-255 MDVYIGDIVRSF
+255 MEVYIGGTVREF
-267 PLEDAVKEETG
+267 PLEDAVEEEAG
-278 GVLADVSLDGGK
+278 GVLADVSLKDGK
-290 IKKLSLKK
+290 IRKLSLKK

-312 IEIEGYGNVALA
+312 IEIEGYGNVAIT
-324 DDFKVYKTYGMVQ
+324 DDFKVYKTYGTVK

-388 DTVTLKCSVPMKVTL
+388 DTVTLKCSVPMKVVL
-403 GDYQF
+403 GDYEF
-408 TVEAGKKFTVFDGD
+408 TVEAGEKFTVFDGD
-422 ERLRRADRRFIIEP
+422 ERLRRSDRRFIIEP
-436 EDPTESID
+436 EDPTKSID

-453 TPSYQGSL
+453 TPSYQGTL

-482 TKVVPSEMP
+482 TRVVPSEMP

-516 NAYSKYGAHVDDSTS
+516 NAYSQYGAHVDDSTN

-540 SERTDTAVKETYGQ
+540 SERTDTAVMETYGQ
-554 MVFYNDSPAETYYFS
+554 MVFYGDNPAETYYFS

-580 WGAAQSAVPYLKGVS
+580 WGADQSAVPYLKGVS
-595 LTDGRTVRKELT
+595 LTDGRTVMKELR
-607 DSEAFEE
+607 DNESFEK

-619 SVRTY
+619 DEKTY
-624 DSSFPMY
+624 DSTFPMY

-636 LTNKA
+636 ITNRSLEEK
-641 LQETITDI
+641 ITGI

-655 FITERG
+655 AVTERG
-661 TGGIAKKLKIYGSG
+661 TGGIAKKLKVYGSE
-675 GEKTISGESQ
+675 GETVISGESQ
-685 IRSTLGSSDLVYKK
+685 IRSTLGSTELVYKK

-707 WSSLPSAYIAIDE
+707 WSNLPSAYIAIDE

-750 QQMAREGKDY
+750 QQMAREGMDY
-760 KDILT
+760 EDILT

-772 VRELSGQ
+772 IRELS

>member
-1 MKTKKMVYWT
+1 MSSKKMVYWT
-11 GAVAAV
+11 GAVAAAV
-17 VILLIIVIAMLDR
+17 LLLIILIVTLDHN
-30 GGNYVSRALAGK
+30 GNYVSRALAGK
-42 AMVLGMTDRESCE
+42 ALALGMTDRETCE
-55 AWGKEHEPVIPA
+55 AWEDENESNFPSSLKG
-67 GAKSQWYAKYL
+67 QWYVKYL
-78 DYLAGNGYME
+78 DYLIGNGYME
-88 LPGEDAAEGGDREGD
+88 LPGDEDG
-103 GSGAEERAVKE
+103 EERQADM
-114 LEDFAAGALTY
+114 EDFAAGAITY
-125 GEAAFAAE
+125 GEVAYAAE
-133 RLEPGLSKALGV
+133 QVESGLSRALGV
-145 SKKKYGEPMPKDE
+145 SRKKYSDPIPKEE
-158 WWLFYETFLEK
+158 WWLFYETFLK
-169 ADPEGKVQKKNVI
+169 QADPEGTVQTKTI
-182 LYGTPANVEGAG
+182 ALYGTPANVEGAE
-194 SWAAYTSEGELQF
+194 SWTAYTSEGELQF

-220 SVYIRG
+220 EVCIRG
-226 TDIIRMDRDVSDEI
+226 TDIIRMERDVSDEV
-240 VYKNAWLEPDQETDQ
+240 VYKNAWLIPDGEKNR
-255 MDVYIGDIVRSF
+255 MEVYIGGTVREF
-267 PLEDAVKEETG
+267 PLEDAVEEEAG
-278 GVLADVSLDGGK
+278 GVLANVSLKDGK
-290 IKKLSLKK
+290 IRKLSLKK

-312 IEIEGYGNVALA
+312 IEIEGYGNVAIT
-324 DDFKVYKTYGMVQ
+324 DDFKVYKTYGTVK

-388 DTVTLKCSVPMKVTL
+388 DTVTLKCSVPMKVVL
-403 GDYQF
+403 GDYEF
-408 TVEAGKKFTVFDGD
+408 TVEAGEKFTVFDGD
-422 ERLRRADRRFIIEP
+422 ERLRRSDRRFIIEP
-436 EDPTESID
+436 EDPTKSID

-453 TPSYQGSL
+453 TPSYQGTL

-482 TKVVPSEMP
+482 TRVVPSEMP

-516 NAYSKYGAHVDDSTS
+516 NAYSQYGAHVDDSTN

-540 SERTDTAVKETYGQ
+540 SERTDTAVMETYGQ
-554 MVFYNDSPAETYYFS
+554 MVFYGDNPAETYYFS

-580 WGAAQSAVPYLKGVS
+580 WGADQSAVPYLKGVS
-595 LTDGRTVRKELT
+595 LTDGRTVMKELR
-607 DSEAFEE
+607 DNESFEK

-619 SVRTY
+619 DEKTY
-624 DSSFPMY
+624 DSTFPMY

-636 LTNKA
+636 ITNRSLEEK
-641 LQETITDI
+641 ITGI

-655 FITERG
+655 AVTERG
-661 TGGIAKKLKIYGSG
+661 TGGIAKKLKVYGSE
-675 GEKTISGESQ
+675 GETVISGESQ
-685 IRSTLGSSDLVYKK
+685 IRSTLGSTELVYKK

-707 WSSLPSAYIAIDE
+707 WSNLPSAYIAIDE

-750 QQMAREGKDY
+750 QQMAREGMDY
-760 KDILT
+760 EDILT

-772 VRELSGQ
+772 IRELS

>member
-1 MKTKKMVYWT
+1 MSSKKMVYWT
-11 GAVAAV
+11 GAVAAAV
-17 VILLIIVIAMLDR
+17 LLLIILIVTLDHN
-30 GGNYVSRALAGK
+30 GNYVSRALAGK
-42 AMVLGMTDRESCE
+42 ALALGMTDRETCE
-55 AWGKEHEPVIPA
+55 AWEDENESNFPSSLKG
-67 GAKSQWYAKYL
+67 QWYVKYL
-78 DYLAGNGYME
+78 DYLIGNGYME
-88 LPGEDAAEGGDREGD
+88 LPGDEDG
-103 GSGAEERAVKE
+103 EERQADM
-114 LEDFAAGALTY
+114 EDFAAGAITY
-125 GEAAFAAE
+125 GEVAYAAE
-133 RLEPGLSKALGV
+133 QVESGLSGALGV
-145 SKKKYGEPMPKDE
+145 SRKKYSDPIPKEE
-158 WWLFYETFLEK
+158 WWLFYETFLK
-169 ADPEGKVQKKNVI
+169 QADPEGTVQTKTI
-182 LYGTPANVEGAG
+182 ALYGTPANVEGAE
-194 SWAAYTSEGELQF
+194 SWTAYTSEGELQF

-220 SVYIRG
+220 EVCIRG
-226 TDIIRMDRDVSDEI
+226 TDIIRMERDVSDEV
-240 VYKNAWLEPDQETDQ
+240 VYKNAWLIPDGEKNR
-255 MDVYIGDIVRSF
+255 MEVYIGGTVREF
-267 PLEDAVKEETG
+267 PLEDAVEEEAG
-278 GVLADVSLDGGK
+278 GVLADVSLKDGK
-290 IKKLSLKK
+290 IRKLSLKK

-312 IEIEGYGNVALA
+312 IEIEGYGNVAIT
-324 DDFKVYKTYGMVQ
+324 DDFKVYKTYGTVK

-388 DTVTLKCSVPMKVTL
+388 DTVTLKCSVPMKVVL
-403 GDYQF
+403 GDYEF
-408 TVEAGKKFTVFDGD
+408 TVEAGEKFTVFDGD
-422 ERLRRADRRFIIEP
+422 ERLRRSDRRFIIEP
-436 EDPTESID
+436 EDPTKSID

-453 TPSYQGSL
+453 TPSYQGTL

-482 TKVVPSEMP
+482 TRVVPSEMP

-516 NAYSKYGAHVDDSTS
+516 NAYSQYGAHVDDSTN

-540 SERTDTAVKETYGQ
+540 SERTDTAVMETYGQ
-554 MVFYNDSPAETYYFS
+554 MVFYGDNPAETYYFS

-580 WGAAQSAVPYLKGVS
+580 WGADQSAVPYLKGVS
-595 LTDGRTVRKELT
+595 LTDGRTVMKELR
-607 DSEAFEE
+607 DNESFEK

-619 SVRTY
+619 DEKTY
-624 DSSFPMY
+624 DSTFPMY

-636 LTNKA
+636 ITNRSLEEK
-641 LQETITDI
+641 ITGI

-655 FITERG
+655 AVTERG
-661 TGGIAKKLKIYGSG
+661 TGGIAKKLKVYGSE
-675 GEKTISGESQ
+675 GETVISGESQ
-685 IRSTLGSSDLVYKK
+685 IRSTLGSTELVYKK

-707 WSSLPSAYIAIDE
+707 WSNLPSAYIAIDE

-750 QQMAREGKDY
+750 QQMAREGMDY
-760 KDILT
+760 EDILT

-772 VRELSGQ
+772 IRELS

>member
-1 MKTKKMVYWT
+1 MSSKKMVYWT
-11 GAVAAV
+11 GAVAAAV
-17 VILLIIVIAMLDR
+17 LLLIILIVTLDHN
-30 GGNYVSRALAGK
+30 GNYVSRALAGK
-42 AMVLGMTDRESCE
+42 ALALGMTDRETCE
-55 AWGKEHEPVIPA
+55 AWEDENESNFPSSLKG
-67 GAKSQWYAKYL
+67 QWYVKYL
-78 DYLAGNGYME
+78 DYLIGNGYME
-88 LPGEDAAEGGDREGD
+88 LPGDEDG
-103 GSGAEERAVKE
+103 EERQADM
-114 LEDFAAGALTY
+114 EDFAAGAITY
-125 GEAAFAAE
+125 GEVAYAAE
-133 RLEPGLSKALGV
+133 QVESGLSRALGV
-145 SKKKYGEPMPKDE
+145 SRKKYSDPIPKEE
-158 WWLFYETFLEK
+158 WWLFYETFLKK
-169 ADPEGKVQKKNVI
+169 ADLEGTVQTKTI
-182 LYGTPANVEGAG
+182 ALYGTPANVEGAE
-194 SWAAYTSEGELQF
+194 SWTAYTSEGELQF

-220 SVYIRG
+220 EVCIRG
-226 TDIIRMDRDVSDEI
+226 TDIIRMERDVSDEV
-240 VYKNAWLEPDQETDQ
+240 VYKNAWLIPDGEKNR
-255 MDVYIGDIVRSF
+255 MEVYIGGTVREF
-267 PLEDAVKEETG
+267 PLEDAVEEEAG
-278 GVLADVSLDGGK
+278 GVLADVSLKDGK
-290 IKKLSLKK
+290 IRKLSLKK

-312 IEIEGYGNVALA
+312 IEIEGYGNVAIT
-324 DDFKVYKTYGMVQ
+324 DDFKVYKTYGTVK

-388 DTVTLKCSVPMKVTL
+388 DTVTLKCSVPMKVVL
-403 GDYQF
+403 GDYEF
-408 TVEAGKKFTVFDGD
+408 TVEAGEKFTVFDGD
-422 ERLRRADRRFIIEP
+422 ERLRRSDRRFIIEP
-436 EDPTESID
+436 EDPTKSID

-453 TPSYQGSL
+453 TPSYQGTL

-482 TKVVPSEMP
+482 TRVVPSEMP

-516 NAYSKYGAHVDDSTS
+516 NAYSQYGAHVDDSTN

-540 SERTDTAVKETYGQ
+540 SERTDTAVMETYGQ
-554 MVFYNDSPAETYYFS
+554 MVFYGDNPAETYYFS

-580 WGAAQSAVPYLKGVS
+580 WGADQSAVPYLKGVS
-595 LTDGRTVRKELT
+595 LTDGRTVMKELR
-607 DSEAFEE
+607 DNESFEK

-619 SVRTY
+619 DAETY
-624 DSSFPMY
+624 DSTFPMY

-636 LTNKA
+636 ITNRSLEEK
-641 LQETITDI
+641 ITGI

-655 FITERG
+655 AVTERG
-661 TGGIAKKLKIYGSG
+661 TGGIAKKLKVYGSE
-675 GEKTISGESQ
+675 GETVISGENQ
-685 IRSTLGSSDLVYKK
+685 IRSTLGSTELVYKK

-707 WSSLPSAYIAIDE
+707 WSNLPSAYIAIDE

-750 QQMAREGKDY
+750 QQMAREGMDY
-760 KDILT
+760 EDILT

-772 VRELSGQ
+772 IRELS

>member
-1 MKTKKMVYWT
+1 MSSKKMVYWT
-11 GAVAAV
+11 GAVAAAV
-17 VILLIIVIAMLDR
+17 LLLIILIVTLDHN
-30 GGNYVSRALAGK
+30 GNYVSRALAGK
-42 AMVLGMTDRESCE
+42 ALALGMTDRETCE
-55 AWGKEHEPVIPA
+55 AWEDENESNFPSSLKG
-67 GAKSQWYAKYL
+67 QWYVKYL
-78 DYLAGNGYME
+78 DYLIGNGYME
-88 LPGEDAAEGGDREGD
+88 LPGDEDG
-103 GSGAEERAVKE
+103 EERQADM
-114 LEDFAAGALTY
+114 EDFAAGAITY
-125 GEAAFAAE
+125 GEVAYAAE
-133 RLEPGLSKALGV
+133 QVESGLSRALGV
-145 SKKKYGEPMPKDE
+145 SRKKYSDPIPKEE
-158 WWLFYETFLEK
+158 WWLFYETFLK
-169 ADPEGKVQKKNVI
+169 QADLEGTVQTKTI
-182 LYGTPANVEGAG
+182 ALYGTPANVEGAE
-194 SWAAYTSEGELQF
+194 SWTAYTSEGELQF

-220 SVYIRG
+220 EVCIRG
-226 TDIIRMDRDVSDEI
+226 TDIIRMERDVSDEV
-240 VYKNAWLEPDQETDQ
+240 VYKNAWLIPDGEKNR
-255 MDVYIGDIVRSF
+255 MEVYIGGTVREF
-267 PLEDAVKEETG
+267 PLEDAVEEEAG
-278 GVLADVSLDGGK
+278 GVLADVSLKDGK
-290 IKKLSLKK
+290 IRKLSLKK

-312 IEIEGYGNVALA
+312 IEIEGYGNVAIT
-324 DDFKVYKTYGMVQ
+324 DDFKVYKTYGTVK

-388 DTVTLKCSVPMKVTL
+388 DTVTLKCSVPMKVVL
-403 GDYQF
+403 GDYEF
-408 TVEAGKKFTVFDGD
+408 TVEAGEKFTVFDGD
-422 ERLRRADRRFIIEP
+422 ERLRRSDRRFIIEP
-436 EDPTESID
+436 EDPTKSID

-453 TPSYQGSL
+453 TPSYQGTL

-482 TKVVPSEMP
+482 TRVVPSEMP

-516 NAYSKYGAHVDDSTS
+516 NAYSQYGAHVDDSTN

-540 SERTDTAVKETYGQ
+540 SERTDTAVMETYGQ
-554 MVFYNDSPAETYYFS
+554 MVFYGDNPAETYYFS

-580 WGAAQSAVPYLKGVS
+580 WGADQSAVPYLKGVS
-595 LTDGRTVRKELT
+595 LTDGRTVMKELR
-607 DSEAFEE
+607 DNESFEK

-619 SVRTY
+619 DAETY
-624 DSSFPMY
+624 DSTFPMY

-636 LTNKA
+636 ITNRSLEEK
-641 LQETITDI
+641 ITGI

-655 FITERG
+655 AVTERG
-661 TGGIAKKLKIYGSG
+661 TGGIAKKLKVYGSE
-675 GEKTISGESQ
+675 GETVISGENQ
-685 IRSTLGSSDLVYKK
+685 IRSTLGSTELVYKK

-707 WSSLPSAYIAIDE
+707 WSNLPSAYIAIDE

-750 QQMAREGKDY
+750 QQMAREGMDY
-760 KDILT
+760 EDILT

-772 VRELSGQ
+772 IRELS

>member
-1 MKTKKMVYWT
+1 MSSKKMVYWT
-11 GAVAAV
+11 GAVAAAV
-17 VILLIIVIAMLDR
+17 LLLIILIVTLDHN
-30 GGNYVSRALAGK
+30 GNYVSRALAGK
-42 AMVLGMTDRESCE
+42 ALALGMTDRETCE
-55 AWGKEHEPVIPA
+55 AWEDENESNFPSSLKG
-67 GAKSQWYAKYL
+67 QWYVKYL
-78 DYLAGNGYME
+78 DYLIGNGYME
-88 LPGEDAAEGGDREGD
+88 LPGDEDG
-103 GSGAEERAVKE
+103 EERQADM
-114 LEDFAAGALTY
+114 EDFAAGAITY
-125 GEAAFAAE
+125 GEVAYAAE
-133 RLEPGLSKALGV
+133 QVESGLSRALGV
-145 SKKKYGEPMPKDE
+145 SRKKYSDPIPKEE
-158 WWLFYETFLEK
+158 WWLFYETFLK
-169 ADPEGKVQKKNVI
+169 QADPEGTVQTKTI
-182 LYGTPANVEGAG
+182 ALYGTPANVEGAE
-194 SWAAYTSEGELQF
+194 SWTAYTSEGELQF

-220 SVYIRG
+220 EVCIRG
-226 TDIIRMDRDVSDEI
+226 TDIIRMERDVSDEV
-240 VYKNAWLEPDQETDQ
+240 VYKNAWLIPDGEKNR
-255 MDVYIGDIVRSF
+255 MEVYIGGTVREF
-267 PLEDAVKEETG
+267 PLEDAVEEEAG
-278 GVLADVSLDGGK
+278 GVLADVSLKDGK
-290 IKKLSLKK
+290 IRKLSLKK

-312 IEIEGYGNVALA
+312 IEIEGYGNVAIT
-324 DDFKVYKTYGMVQ
+324 DDFKVYKTYGTVK

-388 DTVTLKCSVPMKVTL
+388 DTVTLKCSVPMKVVL
-403 GDYQF
+403 GDYEF
-408 TVEAGKKFTVFDGD
+408 TVEAGERFTVFDGD
-422 ERLRRADRRFIIEP
+422 ERLRRSDRRFIIEP
-436 EDPTESID
+436 EDPTKSID

-453 TPSYQGSL
+453 TPSYQGTL

-482 TKVVPSEMP
+482 TRVVPSEMP

-516 NAYSKYGAHVDDSTS
+516 NAYSQYGAHVDDSTN

-540 SERTDTAVKETYGQ
+540 SERTDTAVMETYGQ
-554 MVFYNDSPAETYYFS
+554 MVFYGDNPAETYYFS

-580 WGAAQSAVPYLKGVS
+580 WGADQSAVPYLKGVS
-595 LTDGRTVRKELT
+595 LTDGRTVMKELR
-607 DSEAFEE
+607 DNESFEK

-619 SVRTY
+619 DAETY
-624 DSSFPMY
+624 DSTFPMY

-636 LTNKA
+636 ITNRSLEEK
-641 LQETITDI
+641 ITGI

-655 FITERG
+655 AVTERG
-661 TGGIAKKLKIYGSG
+661 TGGIAKKLKVYGSE
-675 GEKTISGESQ
+675 GETVISGENQ
-685 IRSTLGSSDLVYKK
+685 IRSTLGSTELVYKK

-707 WSSLPSAYIAIDE
+707 WSNLPSAYIAIDE

-750 QQMAREGKDY
+750 QQMAREGMDY
-760 KDILT
+760 EDILT

-772 VRELSGQ
+772 IRELS

>member
-1 MKTKKMVYWT
+1 MSSKKMVYWT
-11 GAVAAV
+11 GAVAAAV
-17 VILLIIVIAMLDR
+17 LLLIILIVTLDHN
-30 GGNYVSRALAGK
+30 GNYVSRALAGK
-42 AMVLGMTDRESCE
+42 ALALGMTDRETCE
-55 AWGKEHEPVIPA
+55 AWEDENESNFPSSLKG
-67 GAKSQWYAKYL
+67 QWYVKYL
-78 DYLAGNGYME
+78 DYLIGNGYME
-88 LPGEDAAEGGDREGD
+88 LPGDEDG
-103 GSGAEERAVKE
+103 EERQADM
-114 LEDFAAGALTY
+114 EDFAAGAITY
-125 GEAAFAAE
+125 GEVAYAAE
-133 RLEPGLSKALGV
+133 QVESGLSRALGV
-145 SKKKYGEPMPKDE
+145 SRKKYSDPIPKEE
-158 WWLFYETFLEK
+158 WWLFYETFLKK
-169 ADPEGKVQKKNVI
+169 ADLEGTVQTKTI
-182 LYGTPANVEGAG
+182 ALYGTPANVEGAE
-194 SWAAYTSEGELQF
+194 SWTAYTSEGELQF

-220 SVYIRG
+220 EVCIRG
-226 TDIIRMDRDVSDEI
+226 TDIIRMERDVSDEV
-240 VYKNAWLEPDQETDQ
+240 VYKNAWLIPDGEKNR
-255 MDVYIGDIVRSF
+255 MEVYIGGTVREF
-267 PLEDAVKEETG
+267 PLEDAVEEEAG
-278 GVLADVSLDGGK
+278 GVLADVSLKDGK
-290 IKKLSLKK
+290 IRKLSLKK

-312 IEIEGYGNVALA
+312 IEIEGYGNVAIT
-324 DDFKVYKTYGMVQ
+324 DDFKVYKTYGTVK

-388 DTVTLKCSVPMKVTL
+388 DTVTLKCSVPMKVVL
-403 GDYQF
+403 GDYEF
-408 TVEAGKKFTVFDGD
+408 TVEAGEKFTVFDGD
-422 ERLRRADRRFIIEP
+422 ERLRRSDRRFIIEP
-436 EDPTESID
+436 EDPTKSID

-453 TPSYQGSL
+453 TPSYQGTL

-482 TKVVPSEMP
+482 TRVVPSEMP

-516 NAYSKYGAHVDDSTS
+516 NAYSQYGAHVDDSTN

-540 SERTDTAVKETYGQ
+540 SERTDTAVMETYGQ
-554 MVFYNDSPAETYYFS
+554 MVFYGDNPAETYYFS

-580 WGAAQSAVPYLKGVS
+580 WGADQSAVPYLKGVS
-595 LTDGRTVRKELT
+595 LTDGRTVMKELR
-607 DSEAFEE
+607 DNESFEK

-619 SVRTY
+619 DEKTY
-624 DSSFPMY
+624 DSTFPMY

-636 LTNKA
+636 ITNRSLEEK
-641 LQETITDI
+641 ITGI

-655 FITERG
+655 AVTERG
-661 TGGIAKKLKIYGSG
+661 TGGIAKKLKVYGSE
-675 GEKTISGESQ
+675 GETVISGESQ
-685 IRSTLGSSDLVYKK
+685 IRSTLGSTELVYKK

-707 WSSLPSAYIAIDE
+707 WSNLPSAYIAIDE

-750 QQMAREGKDY
+750 QQMAREGMDY
-760 KDILT
+760 EDILT

-772 VRELSGQ
+772 IRELS

>member
-1 MKTKKMVYWT
+1 MSSKKMVYWT
-11 GAVAAV
+11 GAVAAAV
-17 VILLIIVIAMLDR
+17 LLLIILIVTLDHN
-30 GGNYVSRALAGK
+30 GNYVSRALAGK
-42 AMVLGMTDRESCE
+42 ALALGMTDRETCE
-55 AWGKEHEPVIPA
+55 AWEDENESNFPSSLKG
-67 GAKSQWYAKYL
+67 QWYVKYL
-78 DYLAGNGYME
+78 DYLIGNGYME
-88 LPGEDAAEGGDREGD
+88 LPGDEDG
-103 GSGAEERAVKE
+103 EERQADM
-114 LEDFAAGALTY
+114 EDFAAGAITY
-125 GEAAFAAE
+125 GEVAYAAE
-133 RLEPGLSKALGV
+133 QVESGLSRALGV
-145 SKKKYGEPMPKDE
+145 SRKKYSDPIPKEE
-158 WWLFYETFLEK
+158 WWLFYETFLK
-169 ADPEGKVQKKNVI
+169 QADPEGTVQTKTI
-182 LYGTPANVEGAG
+182 ALYGTPANVEGAE
-194 SWAAYTSEGELQF
+194 SWTAYTSEGELQF

-220 SVYIRG
+220 EVCIRG
-226 TDIIRMDRDVSDEI
+226 TDIIHMERDVSDEV
-240 VYKNAWLEPDQETDQ
+240 VYKNAWLIPDGEKNR
-255 MDVYIGDIVRSF
+255 MEVYIGGTVREF
-267 PLEDAVKEETG
+267 PLEDAVEEEAG
-278 GVLADVSLDGGK
+278 GVLADVSLKDGK
-290 IKKLSLKK
+290 IRKLSLKK

-312 IEIEGYGNVALA
+312 IEIEGYGNVAIT
-324 DDFKVYKTYGMVQ
+324 DDFKVYKTYGTVK

-388 DTVTLKCSVPMKVTL
+388 DTVTLKCSVPMKVVL
-403 GDYQF
+403 GDYEF
-408 TVEAGKKFTVFDGD
+408 TVEAGEKFTVFDGD
-422 ERLRRADRRFIIEP
+422 ERLRRSDRRFIIEP
-436 EDPTESID
+436 EDPTKSID

-453 TPSYQGSL
+453 TPSYQGTL

-482 TKVVPSEMP
+482 TRVVPSEMP

-516 NAYSKYGAHVDDSTS
+516 NAYSQYGAHVDDSTN

-540 SERTDTAVKETYGQ
+540 SERTDTAVMETYGQ
-554 MVFYNDSPAETYYFS
+554 MVFYGDNPAETYYFS

-580 WGAAQSAVPYLKGVS
+580 WGADQSAVPYLKGVS
-595 LTDGRTVRKELT
+595 LTDGRTVMKELR
-607 DSEAFEE
+607 DNESFEK

-619 SVRTY
+619 DEKTY
-624 DSSFPMY
+624 DSTFPMY

-636 LTNKA
+636 ITNRSLEEK
-641 LQETITDI
+641 ITGI

-655 FITERG
+655 AVTERG
-661 TGGIAKKLKIYGSG
+661 TGGIAKKLKVYGSE
-675 GEKTISGESQ
+675 GETVISGESQ
-685 IRSTLGSSDLVYKK
+685 IRSTLGSTELVYKK

-707 WSSLPSAYIAIDE
+707 WSNLPSAYIAIDE

-750 QQMAREGKDY
+750 QQMAREGMDY
-760 KDILT
+760 EDILT

-772 VRELSGQ
+772 IRELS

>member
-1 MKTKKMVYWT
+1 MSSKKMVYWT
-11 GAVAAV
+11 GAVAAAV
-17 VILLIIVIAMLDR
+17 LLLIILIVTLDHN
-30 GGNYVSRALAGK
+30 GNYVSRALAGK
-42 AMVLGMTDRESCE
+42 ALALGMTDRETCE
-55 AWGKEHEPVIPA
+55 AWEDENESNFPSSLKG
-67 GAKSQWYAKYL
+67 QWYVKYL
-78 DYLAGNGYME
+78 DYLIGNGYME
-88 LPGEDAAEGGDREGD
+88 LPGDEDG
-103 GSGAEERAVKE
+103 EERQADM
-114 LEDFAAGALTY
+114 EDFAAGAITY
-125 GEAAFAAE
+125 GEVAYAAE
-133 RLEPGLSKALGV
+133 QVESGLSRALGV
-145 SKKKYGEPMPKDE
+145 SRKKYSDPIPKEE
-158 WWLFYETFLEK
+158 WWLFYETFLK
-169 ADPEGKVQKKNVI
+169 QADPEGTVQTKTI
-182 LYGTPANVEGAG
+182 ALYGTPANVEGAE
-194 SWAAYTSEGELQF
+194 SWTAYTSEGEFQF

-220 SVYIRG
+220 EVCIRG
-226 TDIIRMDRDVSDEI
+226 TDIIRMERDVSDEV
-240 VYKNAWLEPDQETDQ
+240 VYKNAWLIPDGEKNR
-255 MDVYIGDIVRSF
+255 MEVYIGGTVREF
-267 PLEDAVKEETG
+267 PLEDAVEEEAG
-278 GVLADVSLDGGK
+278 GVLADVSLKDGK
-290 IKKLSLKK
+290 IRKLSLKK

-312 IEIEGYGNVALA
+312 IEIEGYGNVAIT
-324 DDFKVYKTYGMVQ
+324 DDFKVYKTYGTVK

-388 DTVTLKCSVPMKVTL
+388 DTVTLKCSVPMKVVL
-403 GDYQF
+403 GDYEF
-408 TVEAGKKFTVFDGD
+408 TVEAGEKFTVFDGD
-422 ERLRRADRRFIIEP
+422 ERLRRSDRRFIIEP
-436 EDPTESID
+436 EDPTKSID

-453 TPSYQGSL
+453 TPSYQGTL

-482 TKVVPSEMP
+482 TRVVPSEMP

-516 NAYSKYGAHVDDSTS
+516 NAYSQYGAHVDDSTN

-540 SERTDTAVKETYGQ
+540 SERTDTAVMETYGQ
-554 MVFYNDSPAETYYFS
+554 MVFYGDNPAETYYFS

-580 WGAAQSAVPYLKGVS
+580 WGADQSAVPYLKGVS
-595 LTDGRTVRKELT
+595 LTDGRTVMKELR
-607 DSEAFEE
+607 DNESFEK

-619 SVRTY
+619 DAETY
-624 DSSFPMY
+624 DSTFPMY

-636 LTNKA
+636 ITNRSLEEK
-641 LQETITDI
+641 ITGI

-655 FITERG
+655 AVTERG
-661 TGGIAKKLKIYGSG
+661 TGGIAKKLKVYGSE
-675 GEKTISGESQ
+675 GETVISGESQ
-685 IRSTLGSSDLVYKK
+685 IRSTLGSTELVYKK

-707 WSSLPSAYIAIDE
+707 WSNLPSAYIAIDE

-750 QQMAREGKDY
+750 QQMAREGMDY
-760 KDILT
+760 EDILT

-772 VRELSGQ
+772 IRELS

>member
-1 MKTKKMVYWT
+1 MSSKKMVYWT
-11 GAVAAV
+11 GAVAAAV
-17 VILLIIVIAMLDR
+17 LLLIILIVTLDHN
-30 GGNYVSRALAGK
+30 GNYVSRALAGK
-42 AMVLGMTDRESCE
+42 ALALGMTDRETCE
-55 AWGKEHEPVIPA
+55 AWEDENESNFPSSLKG
-67 GAKSQWYAKYL
+67 QWYVKYL
-78 DYLAGNGYME
+78 DYLIGNGYME
-88 LPGEDAAEGGDREGD
+88 LPGDEDG
-103 GSGAEERAVKE
+103 EERQADM
-114 LEDFAAGALTY
+114 EDFAAGAITY
-125 GEAAFAAE
+125 GEVAYAAE
-133 RLEPGLSKALGV
+133 QVESGLSRALGV
-145 SKKKYGEPMPKDE
+145 SRKKYSDPIPKEE
-158 WWLFYETFLEK
+158 WWLFYETFLK
-169 ADPEGKVQKKNVI
+169 QADPEGTVQTKTI
-182 LYGTPANVEGAG
+182 ALYGTPANVEGAE
-194 SWAAYTSEGELQF
+194 SWTAYTSEGELQF

-220 SVYIRG
+220 EVCIRG
-226 TDIIRMDRDVSDEI
+226 TDIIRMERDVSDEV
-240 VYKNAWLEPDQETDQ
+240 VYKNAWLIPDGEKNR
-255 MDVYIGDIVRSF
+255 MEVYIGGTVREF
-267 PLEDAVKEETG
+267 PLEDAVEEEAG
-278 GVLADVSLDGGK
+278 GVLADVSLKDGK
-290 IKKLSLKK
+290 IRKLSLKK

-312 IEIEGYGNVALA
+312 IEIEGYGNVAIT
-324 DDFKVYKTYGMVQ
+324 DDFKVYKTYGTVK

-388 DTVTLKCSVPMKVTL
+388 DTVTLKCSVPMKVVL
-403 GDYQF
+403 GDYEF
-408 TVEAGKKFTVFDGD
+408 TVEAGEKFTVFDGD
-422 ERLRRADRRFIIEP
+422 ERLRRSDRRFIIEP
-436 EDPTESID
+436 EDPTKSID

-453 TPSYQGSL
+453 TPSYQGTL

-482 TKVVPSEMP
+482 TRVVPSEMP

-516 NAYSKYGAHVDDSTS
+516 NAYSQYGAHVDDSTN

-540 SERTDTAVKETYGQ
+540 SERTDTAVMETYGQ
-554 MVFYNDSPAETYYFS
+554 MVFYGDNPAETYYFS

-580 WGAAQSAVPYLKGVS
+580 WGADQSAVPYLKGVS
-595 LTDGRTVRKELT
+595 LTDGRTVMKELR
-607 DSEAFEE
+607 DNESFEK

-619 SVRTY
+619 DEKTY
-624 DSSFPMY
+624 DSTFPMY

-636 LTNKA
+636 ITNRSLEEK
-641 LQETITDI
+641 ITGI

-655 FITERG
+655 AVTERG
-661 TGGIAKKLKIYGSG
+661 TGGIAKKLKVYGSE
-675 GEKTISGESQ
+675 GETVISGESQ
-685 IRSTLGSSDLVYKK
+685 IRSTLGSTELVYKK

-707 WSSLPSAYIAIDE
+707 WSNLPSAYIAIDE

-750 QQMAREGKDY
+750 QQMARERMDY
-760 KDILT
+760 EDILT

-772 VRELSGQ
+772 IRELS

>member
-1 MKTKKMVYWT
+1 MSSKKMVYWT
-11 GAVAAV
+11 GAVAAAV
-17 VILLIIVIAMLDR
+17 LLLIILIVTLDHN
-30 GGNYVSRALAGK
+30 GNYVSRALAGK
-42 AMVLGMTDRESCE
+42 ALALGMTDRETCE
-55 AWGKEHEPVIPA
+55 AWEDENESNFPSSLKG
-67 GAKSQWYAKYL
+67 QWYVKYL
-78 DYLAGNGYME
+78 DYLIGNGYME
-88 LPGEDAAEGGDREGD
+88 LPGDEDG
-103 GSGAEERAVKE
+103 EERQADM
-114 LEDFAAGALTY
+114 EDFAAGAITY
-125 GEAAFAAE
+125 GEVAYAAE
-133 RLEPGLSKALGV
+133 QVESGLSRALGV
-145 SKKKYGEPMPKDE
+145 SRKKYSDPIPKEE
-158 WWLFYETFLEK
+158 WWLFYETFLK
-169 ADPEGKVQKKNVI
+169 QADPEGTVQTKTI
-182 LYGTPANVEGAG
+182 ALYGTPANVEGAE
-194 SWAAYTSEGELQF
+194 SWTAYTSEGEFQF

-220 SVYIRG
+220 EVCIRG
-226 TDIIRMDRDVSDEI
+226 TDIIRMERDVSDEV
-240 VYKNAWLEPDQETDQ
+240 VYKNAWLIPDGEKNR
-255 MDVYIGDIVRSF
+255 MEVYIGGTVREF
-267 PLEDAVKEETG
+267 PLEDAVEEEAG
-278 GVLADVSLDGGK
+278 GVLADVSLKDGK
-290 IKKLSLKK
+290 IRKLSLKK

-312 IEIEGYGNVALA
+312 IEIEGYGNVAIT
-324 DDFKVYKTYGMVQ
+324 DDFKVYKTYGTVK

-388 DTVTLKCSVPMKVTL
+388 DTVTLKCSVPMKVVL
-403 GDYQF
+403 GDYEF
-408 TVEAGKKFTVFDGD
+408 TVEAGEKFTVFDGD
-422 ERLRRADRRFIIEP
+422 ERLRRSDRRFIIEP
-436 EDPTESID
+436 EDPTKSID

-453 TPSYQGSL
+453 TPSYQGTL

-482 TKVVPSEMP
+482 TRVVPSEMP

-516 NAYSKYGAHVDDSTS
+516 NAYSQYGAHVDDSTN

-540 SERTDTAVKETYGQ
+540 SERTDTAVMETYGQ
-554 MVFYNDSPAETYYFS
+554 MVFYGDNPAETYYFS

-580 WGAAQSAVPYLKGVS
+580 WGADQSAVPYLKGVS
-595 LTDGRTVRKELT
+595 LTDGRTVMKELR
-607 DSEAFEE
+607 DNESFEK

-619 SVRTY
+619 DEKTY
-624 DSSFPMY
+624 DSTFPMY

-636 LTNKA
+636 ITNRSLEEK
-641 LQETITDI
+641 ITGI

-655 FITERG
+655 AVTERG
-661 TGGIAKKLKIYGSG
+661 TGGIAKKLKVYGSE
-675 GEKTISGESQ
+675 GETVISGESQ
-685 IRSTLGSSDLVYKK
+685 IRSTLGSTELVYKK

-707 WSSLPSAYIAIDE
+707 WSNLPSAYIAIDE

-750 QQMAREGKDY
+750 QQMAREGMDY
-760 KDILT
+760 EDILT

-772 VRELSGQ
+772 IRELS